1 MRLVRILIGQR
12 LIAACAA
19 ITLSSLS
26 LADTEMGE
34 DLYLNTEFSRVMNGE
49 PRDDV
54 TCSDCHDP
62 GFYTRADRK
71 ANNYERLHF
80 WVNSCNDMLGAGWFP
95 DEVKAVTDYLNREY
109 YQYLE

>member
-1 MRLVRILIGQR
+1 MKISSEELDMMRLVRILIGQR
-12 LIAACAA
+12 LIAACVA
-19 ITLSSLS
+19 IALSSLS

-62 GFYTRADRK
+62 GFYTSVVCSPFIECSA
-71 ANNYERLHF
+71 AHI
-80 WVNSCNDMLGAGWFP
+80 MLSTKLW
-95 DEVKAVTDYLNREY
+95 
-109 YQYLE
+109 